1 MQDEVNFQWLYDMTL
16 ALQGRKINILILK
29 TMYS

>member
-16 ALQGRKINILILK
+16 ALQGRKINILNIK
-29 TMYS
+29 NHV